1 MSDKK
6 RGMRFIET
14 VGVGPVTEEYGR
26 GPQFM
31 ESAIINERQRPQ
43 KDQKETPAVKEAQ
56 TSDDDK

>member
-14 VGVGPVTEEYGR
+14 VGVGPVTEDCRR

-31 ESAIINERQRPQ
+31 ESAVSMNVSGLRKTR
-43 KDQKETPAVKEAQ
+43 KNA
-56 TSDDDK
+56 SS